1 MENLDYYLYMAEEE
15 GYLNTHYSKISALIK
30 DIEKRAMRGETE
42 LTLNNTY
49 LCQFGLFLDELTEK
63 DYQRIAKIA
72 RRVL

>member
-49 LCQFGLFLDELTEK
+49 LCQFGLSLDELTEK

-72 RRVL
+72 RRLP

>member
-30 DIEKRAMRGETE
+30 DIAKRDMREETE
-42 LTLNNTY
+42 LTLNDIY
-49 LCQFGLFLDELTEK
+49 LCQFGLSLDELTEK

-72 RRVL
+72 HRVP